1 MVYDENGTTIPQVL
15 IIEDNLICQKI
26 YLAILGNS
34 YRINLAGT
42 AAEALQ
48 CVSKQAYD
56 CIILDL
62 GLPDKPGID
71 VLSFIRNDAL
81 NKDTPIIIISAHM
94 SDDIQQT
101 CLQSGAN
108 AIYTKPID
116 SGLFRS
122 VIENFLGS

>member
-1 MVYDENGTTIPQVL
+1 MVYQDKGIAKPQLL
-15 IIEDNLICQKI
+15 IIEDNPVCQRI
-26 YLAILGNS
+26 YLAILGRYYQIAS
-34 YRINLAGT
+34 AGN

-48 CVSKQAYD
+48 CLSKQAYD

-71 VLSFIRNDAL
+71 VLSFIRNDEL

-101 CLQSGAN
+101 CLHLGAN
-108 AIYTKPID
+108 AIYTKPIG
-116 SGLFRS
+116 SGLLRS

>member
-101 CLQSGAN
+101 CLQLGAN

-116 SGLFRS
+116 SGLLRS